1 MIDKIKIITAPDIL
15 FDQATSITVV
25 CPGAVLKQNLDEYLK
40 TANTSVNV
48 YLYTEEDRNISW
60 LLKVAK
66 MADYVL
72 IDIDNCGAA
81 TSHFLS
87 YLLTLSNT
95 YYKCEHM
102 KVEWNLLNQ
111 NRFYDFTQF
120 TKELNERQ

>member
-15 FDQATSITVV
+15 FDQAMSIAVV
-25 CPGAVLKQNLDEYLK
+25 CPGAGLKQNLDEYLK

-72 IDIDNCGAA
+72 IDIDNCGTA